1 MRFRALFAHVGR
13 FRAESGGAGSG
24 RDGGEWP
31 CRAEPGRGAVH
42 LGRCPRGC
50 GPWVLLSAG
59 HLALRPC
66 GVQRGFR
73 GAGDI
78 GGAPETPGEFSAP
91 QRREPGLAG
100 SDPLPPLRLRSE
112 DGFTPISPSMFPLS
126 FARRADY
133 YNSSVIHIPILTA
146 SRGPWRHGP
155 PLSPPSPSLLSRRTP
170 PSRRRR

>member
-1 MRFRALFAHVGR
+1 MAV
-13 FRAESGGAGSG
+13 SG
-24 RDGGEWP
+24 RAGPSRVGEPFIWGAAP
-31 CRAEPGRGAVH
+31 AGAVPGFSP
-42 LGRCPRGC
+42 LRGTWRCG
-50 GPWVLLSAG
+50 L
-59 HLALRPC
+59 
-66 GVQRGFR
+66 QRGFG

-91 QRREPGLAG
+91 QRRESGLAG

>member
-50 GPWVLLSAG
+50 GPWLLPSAG
-59 HLALRPC
+59 HLALRATERIWGC
-66 GVQRGFR
+66 GGHWGCSRNTGGIFCAAEERVGLGR
-73 GAGDI
+73 I
-78 GGAPETPGEFSAP
+78 GPSPSAP
-91 QRREPGLAG
+91 AALC
-100 SDPLPPLRLRSE
+100 SE

-155 PLSPPSPSLLSRRTP
+155 TLSPPSPSLLSRRTP

>member
-1 MRFRALFAHVGR
+1 MPGR
-13 FRAESGGAGSG
+13 AGSG
-24 RDGGEWP
+24 SRSFGALPPRVRSLGSP
-31 CRAEPGRGAVH
+31 LCGALGAAAVRGAERISGCGGHWGCSRNTGGIFCAAEERVG
-42 LGRCPRGC
+42 LGRI
-50 GPWVLLSAG
+50 
-59 HLALRPC
+59 
-66 GVQRGFR
+66 
-73 GAGDI
+73 GAS
-78 GGAPETPGEFSAP
+78 PSAP
-91 QRREPGLAG
+91 AALC
-100 SDPLPPLRLRSE
+100 SE